1 MADLQM
7 GGSQTA
13 ILTAATQLVHH
24 SMIYVPAGCSSQLEH
39 ATDNEM
45 GPGPWGSG
53 TVAGQENMITSYE
66 LTAAQQQGVHFAG
79 VAGKLA
85 SALM

>member
-7 GGSQTA
+7 GGRQTA

-24 SMIYVPAGCSSQLEH
+24 SMIYVPAGCSSQLEY
-39 ATDNEM
+39 AKDTEM

-66 LTAAQQQGVHFAG
+66 VAAQHQRAHFAG
-79 VAGKLA
+79 VVGTLA
-85 SALM
+85 STLM